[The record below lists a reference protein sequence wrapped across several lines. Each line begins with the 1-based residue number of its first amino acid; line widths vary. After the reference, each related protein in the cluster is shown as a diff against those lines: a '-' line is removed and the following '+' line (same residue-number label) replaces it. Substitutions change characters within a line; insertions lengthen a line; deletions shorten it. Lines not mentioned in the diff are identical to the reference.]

1 MRNKYSFGRTVSS
14 TFEAAVQNVTQE
26 LQKEGFGVLTDIDMA
41 ATMKK
46 KLNKEMPPFRIL
58 GACNPALAYRAVQ
71 AEPSI
76 ALLLPCNVVVGQ
88 DLANRVQVEFM
99 DPNAVLALVDRPEI
113 DQLAAE
119 VRQKLERVMTA
130 LV

>member
-1 MRNKYSFGRTVSS
+1 MRNKYSFGKTVSS

-76 ALLLPCNVVVGQ
+76 ALLLPCNVVVRQ
-88 DLANRVQVEFM
+88 DLANGVQVEFM

-119 VRQKLERVMTA
+119 VRQKLERVMAA

>member
-14 TFEAAVQNVTQE
+14 TFEAAVENVTQE

-46 KLNKEMPPFRIL
+46 KLNKDMQPFRIL

-76 ALLLPCNVVVGQ
+76 GLLLPCNVVVRQ
-88 DLANRVQVEFM
+88 DAAGNVQVEFM

-113 DQLAAE
+113 NQLAAD
-119 VRQKLERVMTA
+119 VRKRLERVMAA

>member
-1 MRNKYSFGRTVSS
+1 MRNKYSFGKTVSS
-14 TFEAAVQNVTQE
+14 TFDAAVENVTQE

-76 ALLLPCNVVVGQ
+76 GLLLPCNVAVRQ
-88 DLANRVQVEFM
+88 DLASKVRVEFM
-99 DPNAVLALVDRPEI
+99 DPNAVLALVEKSISLPLRSDRSSSG
-113 DQLAAE
+113 
-119 VRQKLERVMTA
+119 
-130 LV
+130 